1 MVEWWMTYA
10 QWQHLEGL
18 LAQLPNYTTTTVL
31 WKEPAAVRK
40 DRALWLESGERFA
53 C

>member
-31 WKEPAAVRK
+31 RKEPAAGRK
-40 DRALWLESGERFA
+40 VCMPDNYYYLIKEQ
-53 C
+53 